1 MGLIDR
7 IDFKSSLGFDR
18 IKEYVQGKDGP
29 EKTCKMRLQND
40 FYGFCRRH
48 TYIRLGDRAGGGSSS
63 DSALHLLAHLASGTE
78 TPVQFCWRKTLA

>member
-29 EKTCKMRLQND
+29 EKKHVRC
-40 FYGFCRRH
+40 GFRM
-48 TYIRLGDRAGGGSSS
+48 IFMGSVGG
-63 DSALHLLAHLASGTE
+63 
-78 TPVQFCWRKTLA
+78 TLT